1 MTNPLPSSLHYEK
14 DLVGMKYRIL
24 ISRRHDAIVSEL
36 ARMSGV
42 SKQIMRSALI
52 HRADMILL
60 EAIPP
65 RYHAYY
71 MRKNMEIGGIEQEQ
85 AEEAMYIFCHI
96 IPIIM
101 EEEQGS
107 CSLSEILI
115 KTAEMAAEMAP

>member
-1 MTNPLPSSLHYEK
+1 MTNPLPSSLYYEK

-24 ISRRHDAIVSEL
+24 ISGRHDAVVSEL

-71 MRKNMEIGGIEQEQ
+71 TRRNTETSEIERDQ
-85 AEEAMYIFCHI
+85 AEEAMYIFRHI
-96 IPIIM
+96 IPIIT
-101 EEEQGS
+101 EEEQRS
-107 CSLSEILI
+107 CSLSEILL
-115 KTAEMAAEMAP
+115 KTAEMAS